1 MRVFKTKPFCKW
13 AEKEGLDNDSLQKAI
28 SEMERGLNDADLGG
42 HVYKKRV
49 ALQKRG
55 KSGGARTIIAF
66 ELKNRAFFM
75 YGFAK
80 NKRANIS
87 TKELKALKL
96 LAVHLLSYDDKTLT
110 RALRVNELIEVGNDG

>member
-1 MRVFKTKPFCKW
+1 MRMFKTKQFSSW
-13 AEKEGLDNDSLQKAI
+13 AEKTGLDNDSLQKAV

-49 ALQKRG
+49 ALQQRG

-66 ELKNRAFFM
+66 KLNNRAFFM

-80 NKRANIS
+80 ELSKNNFPIS
-87 TKELKALKL
+87 RSN
-96 LAVHLLSYDDKTLT
+96 VVSYSRRSKG
-110 RALRVNELIEVGNDG
+110 RIFQ